1 MTSAPA
7 RAGASPDG
15 VPLAVDLDGTLVRS
29 DLLME
34 SLAAALKRDP
44 LAVFLLPLW
53 LARGRARLK
62 SEVARRSD
70 VDVTLLPYDPAVLRE
85 LRRQHAEGRWLI
97 LATAAD
103 ATLAQRVADHLGI
116 FDGVIASDGETNLK
130 REAKARALTDRFGE
144 AGFDYMGEDRH
155 DVPVWR
161 HAREAYVV
169 GSDSLAAEARAAG
182 KAVHTIAREPSG
194 AASLARALRAY
205 QWAKNILV
213 FVPLLTAHL
222 LFDPDALLAA
232 ALAFVAFSLAAS
244 AVYVAN
250 DVADLQDDRRHP
262 TKRARPLASGE
273 LQIGFAMLL
282 VPGLLAAAFA
292 VGMLLPAGF
301 GLLLA
306 MYLAV
311 NFAYSLGLK
320 RVPLV
325 DVFVLAGLYTLRI
338 LAGAAAADVPVSH
351 WLLAFSLFAFLSL
364 ALAKRFVEVSN
375 VAAREEARVG
385 GRGYMAG
392 DGDVLAMLGVA
403 CAGLASLVFALYI
416 TSPQV
421 VVLYSAPAILWLA
434 VPVLLYWMS
443 RVWFLAHR
451 GDLHEDPL
459 LFALRDPA
467 SYATGVIVVAV
478 VIAAT

>member
-1 MTSAPA
+1 M
-7 RAGASPDG
+7 DG

-34 SLAAALKRDP
+34 SLAAALKRNP
-44 LAVFLLPLW
+44 LDILVLPLW

-62 SEVARRSD
+62 SELAKRSD
-70 VDVTLLPYDPAVLRE
+70 VDASLLPYDPAVLRE
-85 LRRQHAEGRWLI
+85 LRRQRSEGRWLI

-103 ATLAQRVADHLGI
+103 GALARRVADHLGI
-116 FDGVIASDGETNLK
+116 FDDVIASDGERNLK
-130 REAKARALTDRFGE
+130 REAKARALTERFGE
-144 AGFDYMGEDRH
+144 GGFDYMGEDRH

-169 GSDSLAAEARAAG
+169 GSDAIAAEARAAG
-182 KAVHTIAREPSG
+182 KPVHVIAREPAR
-194 AASLARALRAY
+194 AASLFRALRAY
-205 QWAKNILV
+205 QWAKNILL
-213 FVPLLTAHL
+213 FVPLLTAHV

-244 AVYVAN
+244 SVYLAN
-250 DVADLQDDRRHP
+250 DVTDLQDDRRHP
-262 TKRARPLASGE
+262 TKRNRPLASGE
-273 LQIGFAMLL
+273 LHIGYAMML

-292 VGMLLPAGF
+292 IATLLPSDF

-311 NFAYSLGLK
+311 NLAYSLGLK

-338 LAGAAAADVPVSH
+338 LAGAAAVDVPVSH

-375 VAAREEARVG
+375 VAARDESRVG
-385 GRGYMAG
+385 GRGYVAG
-392 DGDVLAMLGVA
+392 DASLLAMLGVA
-403 CAGLASLVFALYI
+403 CAGLSTLVFALYI

-443 RVWFLAHR
+443 RVWFIAHR
-451 GDLHEDPL
+451 GELHEDPL
-459 LFALRDPA
+459 LFALHDPT
-467 SYATGVIVVAV
+467 SYATGVVVVAV

>member
-1 MTSAPA
+1 MTS
-7 RAGASPDG
+7 
-15 VPLAVDLDGTLVRS
+15 VPLAVDLDGTLIRS

-34 SLAAALKRDP
+34 SLAAALKRNP
-44 LAVFLLPLW
+44 FTVFSLPLW

-62 SEVARRSD
+62 SELAKRSD
-70 VDVTLLPYDPAVLRE
+70 VDVALLPYDPAVLRE
-85 LRRQHAEGRWLI
+85 LRRQRAEGRWLI
-97 LATAAD
+97 LATASD
-103 ATLAQRVADHLGI
+103 TSLAQRVADHLGI
-116 FDGVIASDGETNLK
+116 FDDVIASDGRTNLK
-130 REAKARALTDRFGE
+130 REAKARALTERYGE

-169 GSDSLAAEARAAG
+169 GKESLAGEARAAG
-182 KAVHTIAREPSG
+182 KTVHVIAREPQSG
-194 AASLARALRAY
+194 APLARALRAY
-205 QWAKNILV
+205 QWAKNILL

-222 LFDPDALLAA
+222 VFDPDALLAA

-262 TKRARPLASGE
+262 TKRTRPLAAGE
-273 LQIGFAMLL
+273 LPIGQAVMM
-282 VPGLLAAAFA
+282 VPCLLAAAFA
-292 VGMLLPAGF
+292 VAVLLPPDF

-311 NFAYSLGLK
+311 NVAYSLGLK
-320 RVPLV
+320 RAPLL

-375 VAAREEARVG
+375 VAAREETRVG
-385 GRGYMAG
+385 GRGYVAG
-392 DGDVLAMLGVA
+392 DGDLLAMLGVA
-403 CAGLASLVFALYI
+403 CAGLSALVFALYI

-421 VVLYSAPAILWLA
+421 VVLYSAPAVLWLA

-443 RVWFLAHR
+443 RMWFLAHR
-451 GDLHEDPL
+451 GELHEDPL

-467 SYATGVIVVAV
+467 SYATGIVVVAV

>member
-1 MTSAPA
+1 MASSAQA
-7 RAGASPDG
+7 

-34 SLAAALKRDP
+34 SLAAALKRNP
-44 LAVFLLPLW
+44 LAVLALPLW
-53 LARGRARLK
+53 LARGRAALK
-62 SEVARRSD
+62 SELAKRSD
-70 VDVTLLPYDPAVLRE
+70 VDAALLPYDAAVLRE
-85 LRRQHAEGRWLI
+85 LRRQRAEGRWLI

-103 ATLAQRVADHLGI
+103 NALAQRVADHLGI
-116 FDGVIASDGETNLK
+116 FDDVIASDGARNLK
-130 REAKARALTDRFGE
+130 REAKAKALTERFGE
-144 AGFDYMGEDRH
+144 GGFDYMGEDRH

-169 GSDSLAAEARAAG
+169 GSDAVAAEARAAG
-182 KAVHTIAREPSG
+182 KPVHVIARDPARS
-194 AASLARALRAY
+194 ASLLRALRAY
-205 QWAKNILV
+205 QWAKNILL
-213 FVPLLTAHL
+213 FVPLLTAHV
-222 LFDPDALLAA
+222 LFDPDAILAA
-232 ALAFVAFSLAAS
+232 TLAFISFSLAAS
-244 AVYVAN
+244 SVYLAN

-273 LQIGFAMLL
+273 LPIGYALML

-292 VGMLLPAGF
+292 IATLLPADF
-301 GLLLA
+301 ALLLA

-311 NFAYSLGLK
+311 NLAYSLGLK

-325 DVFVLAGLYTLRI
+325 DVFVLAGLYTMRI

-375 VAAREEARVG
+375 VAARDESHVG
-385 GRGYMAG
+385 GRGYVAG

-403 CAGLASLVFALYI
+403 CAGLSTLVFALYI
-416 TSPQV
+416 TSPAV
-421 VVLYSAPAILWLA
+421 VVLYSAPSILWLA

-451 GDLHEDPL
+451 GELHEDPL
-459 LFALRDPA
+459 LFALHDPA
-467 SYATGVIVVAV
+467 SYATGVAVVAV